1 MNRRSSSES
10 GSDSSSSDEGD
21 TFEVVLAREALS
33 HRGPLSATTTT
44 TAAGAGAGAG
54 AEAVVAEEEEQEQL
68 LSFPAL
74 LHTKWGYT
82 GT

>member
-44 TAAGAGAGAG
+44 TAAGAGAGAD
-54 AEAVVAEEEEQEQL
+54 AVVADEEEQEQL

>member
-33 HRGPLSATTTT
+33 HMGPLSATTTT
-44 TAAGAGAGAG
+44 TAAGAGAG